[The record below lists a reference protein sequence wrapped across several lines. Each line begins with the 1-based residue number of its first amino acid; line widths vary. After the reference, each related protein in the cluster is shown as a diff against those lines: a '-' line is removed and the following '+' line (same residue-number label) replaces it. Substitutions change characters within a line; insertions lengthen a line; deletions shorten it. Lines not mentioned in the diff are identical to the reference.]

1 LPALIAKK
9 MASAGDPGQ
18 NHLENMTVPQP
29 SPYSIKSDSHRSVLI
44 VCFFLTVAV
53 FVVFGRTL
61 QYPFVNFDDGLYVYE
76 NPQVKQGLTLSGIVW
91 MFSHEACRFYH
102 PLTMTSLMLDSQ
114 VHGLNAGGYH
124 LTNVLLHAT
133 NAILL
138 FLVLRRMMG
147 LCSDK
152 RVKAT
157 ATQAGTLWTSAF
169 VAAVFA
175 VHPLHVESVAWVAE
189 RKDVLS
195 GLFFMLTLWAYTRYV
210 EQSKVQSPKFRGFYG
225 LALLLFAL
233 GLMSKPMLV
242 TVPFVLLLLDYWP
255 LERLTLNVS
264 RKVLLSLVSEKLPF
278 VLLSMA
284 MCVATIVTQQEAIKP
299 TIALPL
305 SVRLG
310 HVLISYVTYVVQMI
324 WPDKL
329 AVFYTYRFDVPV
341 WQVAGAGALLLVITA
356 LTLGLIRKLPCLAV
370 GWLWYLGMLVPV
382 IGFVQAGGQSHA
394 DRFTYLPQIGLYIA
408 IAWAIRGWSWTTSW
422 RWHRQLFGGTA
433 LIVTGM
439 LMVCA
444 WNQTA
449 YWRDSET
456 LWKHALA
463 CTTGNYTAQNY
474 VADTLAEQGRS
485 AEAMEH
491 YQKALEINSHY
502 PDANNNL
509 GTVFLNQE
517 RLEEAAEHYRRAL
530 EANPSFADAH
540 NNLGILL
547 TKQDRTAEAIEHY
560 QKAIKLNPNRAEF
573 YNNLGNLLARQNQTT
588 EAIEQFQKA
597 LEVEPDN
604 AKVHYNLAG
613 LFIAQ
618 GRWDEAIAHYQRALK
633 QMPDSTHAHYQLGLA
648 LQSRG
653 KFAAAIAQFQR
664 VLELD
669 PKHVSTQNNLAWLL
683 ATCPDGSLRNGQK
696 AVELAQRAVQFSGD
710 NSPEILDTLA
720 AAYAEAGKFAEAIQ
734 TAQRALDLSAAQNKK
749 NLAEIIQN
757 QVHLFETNAPFHE
770 KP

>member
-1 LPALIAKK
+1 
-9 MASAGDPGQ
+9 
-18 NHLENMTVPQP
+18 
-29 SPYSIKSDSHRSVLI
+29 
-44 VCFFLTVAV
+44 
-53 FVVFGRTL
+53 
-61 QYPFVNFDDGLYVYE
+61 
-76 NPQVKQGLTLSGIVW
+76 
-91 MFSHEACRFYH
+91 
-102 PLTMTSLMLDSQ
+102 
-114 VHGLNAGGYH
+114 
-124 LTNVLLHAT
+124 
-133 NAILL
+133 
-138 FLVLRRMMG
+138 
-147 LCSDK
+147 
-152 RVKAT
+152 
-157 ATQAGTLWTSAF
+157 
-169 VAAVFA
+169 
-175 VHPLHVESVAWVAE
+175 
-189 RKDVLS
+189 
-195 GLFFMLTLWAYTRYV
+195 
-210 EQSKVQSPKFRGFYG
+210 
-225 LALLLFAL
+225 
-233 GLMSKPMLV
+233 
-242 TVPFVLLLLDYWP
+242 
-255 LERLTLNVS
+255 
-264 RKVLLSLVSEKLPF
+264 VSEKLPF